1 MIYFILWVVFLLT
14 VLLAVPVA
22 AFVEKRRLQAANP
35 TVPTDPD
42 AEAEAWSDDDPG
54 EADPF
59 ADAQPV
65 PNGAEEAVEF
75 GEVEG
80 DDEFAEFDEI
90 S

>member
-22 AFVEKRRLQAANP
+22 AVVEKRRLQAANP

-42 AEAEAWSDDDPG
+42 AEAEAWSDDDAG

-59 ADAQPV
+59 ADAQPA
-65 PNGAEEAVEF
+65 PDGAEEPVEF